1 MEAYLLEN
9 TMKLLEEPL
18 SSDAWT
24 LILLSSDELVH
35 AKPFPGVEA
44 QLHHMP
50 LSRDAR
56 VCKAEVRKDCLCG
69 TVFTPRETKDGKPIA
84 FGYLLTGKR
93 LVVCDDSGVAHTYL
107 KRLAKEKQH
116 PKNNAGWLFCT
127 LLEQL
132 LLKDFHHIEEIEDQ
146 LGKLEDQVLA
156 GSLDKFGPQLTEK
169 RKETMKWFHYYA
181 QLNDMV
187 CELEEDEYD
196 FFSVSEHQQLRL
208 LEKRISRLQDGAQS
222 LREYCLQIREL
233 FQAEVDIRQNRI
245 MQILTV
251 VTTLCL
257 PLSLVAGWYGMNFRN
272 MPELHW
278 QYGYPA
284 VILVSVV
291 IVVLCLVI
299 MKKKKFL

>member
-84 FGYLLTGKR
+84 FGYLLTGKH

-169 RKETMKWFHYYA
+169 TQGNDEVVSLLRPA
-181 QLNDMV
+181 QRHGL
-187 CELEEDEYD
+187 
-196 FFSVSEHQQLRL
+196 
-208 LEKRISRLQDGAQS
+208 
-222 LREYCLQIREL
+222 
-233 FQAEVDIRQNRI
+233 
-245 MQILTV
+245 
-251 VTTLCL
+251 
-257 PLSLVAGWYGMNFRN
+257 
-272 MPELHW
+272 
-278 QYGYPA
+278 
-284 VILVSVV
+284 
-291 IVVLCLVI
+291 
-299 MKKKKFL
+299 

>member
-1 MEAYLLEN
+1 MEAYLFEHS
-9 TMKLLEEPL
+9 MKLLEEPL

-35 AKPFPGVEA
+35 AKPLPGVEA

-50 LSRDAR
+50 LARDAR
-56 VCKAEVRKDCLCG
+56 GCKAEMRRDCLCG
-69 TVFTPRETKDGKPIA
+69 TVFTPRKTKDGKPIS
-84 FGYLLTGKR
+84 FGYLLTGAH
-93 LVVCDDSGVAHTYL
+93 LVLCDDSGVVRTIF
-107 KRLAKEKQH
+107 KRLPQEKQH
-116 PKNNAGWLFCT
+116 SKNGAGWLLCA

-132 LLKDFHHIEEIEDQ
+132 LLKDSHHLEEIEEQ
-146 LGKLEDQVLA
+146 LGQLEDQVLA
-156 GSLDKFGPQLTEK
+156 GDLDKFGPQLTEK

-187 CELEEDEYD
+187 CELEEDEFD
-196 FFSVSEHQQLRL
+196 FFSDGDHQQLRM
-208 LEKRISRLQDGAQS
+208 LEKRLVRLQDGAQS

-233 FQAEVDIRQNRI
+233 FQAQVDIRQNRI

-257 PLSLVAGWYGMNFRN
+257 PLSLVAGWYGMNFYN
-272 MPELHW
+272 MPELRW
-278 QYGYPA
+278 QYGYPV

-291 IVVLCLVI
+291 IVIVSLVV
-299 MKKKKFL
+299 MKKKKFW

>member
-1 MEAYLLEN
+1 
-9 TMKLLEEPL
+9 
-18 SSDAWT
+18 
-24 LILLSSDELVH
+24 
-35 AKPFPGVEA
+35 
-44 QLHHMP
+44 
-50 LSRDAR
+50 
-56 VCKAEVRKDCLCG
+56 
-69 TVFTPRETKDGKPIA
+69 
-84 FGYLLTGKR
+84 
-93 LVVCDDSGVAHTYL
+93 
-107 KRLAKEKQH
+107 
-116 PKNNAGWLFCT
+116 
-127 LLEQL
+127 
-132 LLKDFHHIEEIEDQ
+132 
-146 LGKLEDQVLA
+146 
-156 GSLDKFGPQLTEK
+156 
-169 RKETMKWFHYYA
+169 MKWFHYYA

-278 QYGYPA
+278 QYGYPEGI
-284 VILVSVV
+284 VVSGVS
-291 IVVLCLVI
+291 VVLCLRI
-299 MKKKKFL
+299 IKKKKFS